1 MKDVT
6 EDFIKGEGIFKNE
19 QRQKSGQVDAIV
31 KWPRGKYNGRRIVGV
46 CVKFKLDLLKW
57 YWKPII
63 SFGHMK
69 YAHWLCFRFHFETN
83 YE

>member
-1 MKDVT
+1 MET
-6 EDFIKGEGIFKNE
+6 
-19 QRQKSGQVDAIV
+19 KSEITDGRDSVRFDTFV

-63 SFGHMK
+63 SLKHMK

-83 YE
+83 YD